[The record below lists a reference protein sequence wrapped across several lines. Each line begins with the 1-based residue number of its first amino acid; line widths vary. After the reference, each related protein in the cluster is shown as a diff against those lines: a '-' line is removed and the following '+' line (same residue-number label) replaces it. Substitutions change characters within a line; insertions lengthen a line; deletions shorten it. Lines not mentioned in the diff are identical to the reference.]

1 LSGEFFEKYDNVL
14 DDKIIDIFT
23 SFFKQTSPTSVCENK
38 FCNIVDSDS
47 GIDKVNIVSSRYK
60 LRPTNSDSD
69 KTILNMVLDYTHG
82 YSYDRRLI
90 CDSFDGSLRTS

>member
-1 LSGEFFEKYDNVL
+1 LSGDFFEKYDNVL
-14 DDKIIDIFT
+14 DDKTIDVFT
-23 SFFKQTSPTSVCENK
+23 SFFNQTSPTSDCENK

-60 LRPTNSDSD
+60 FPLTGAASD

-90 CDSFDGSLRTS
+90 CDSFDGTLRTS